1 MTREIP
7 IVAFTLLCVF
17 QINGQNG
24 YERSPYFYR
33 TMVEPFYRRVERN
46 HGFTVK
52 DAGKV
57 ADEVILN
64 KNWKINTVMNA

>member
-1 MTREIP
+1 MTRKIL

-24 YERSPYFYR
+24 YERSPL
-33 TMVEPFYRRVERN
+33 FYRRVERTQ
-46 HGFTVK
+46 GFTVK

-64 KNWKINTVMNA
+64 KNWKINTVMNVNFFTKLGQ